1 MRWKKRGVKNEME
14 KNEREK
20 IKRGIFFTL
29 FY

>member
-14 KNEREK
+14 KNEMEK